1 VLVWRPEQIAEA
13 LAGLYT
19 QKLVDG
25 LTLPEIIKHNEGI
38 LRLARDGVD
47 ISGHKVYTLYYVLT
61 MRQFYEVG
69 FRVTGTRSPARSCE
83 CVNCIVYL

>member
-61 MRQFYEVG
+61 MRQLYEVG